1 MRFLVTG
8 ASGFIGKHIVSA
20 LLLRGHEVVAIGTRA
35 VPGTDKHGVD
45 WFRADLLQPQDCETL
60 FEDARITSNPLSGLI
75 HCAWDTTPGK
85 YWSTPN
91 NLKWVAGSLHLLDA
105 FQRNGGK
112 RCVIAGTSAEYRW
125 GGMESLSESRSTTSP
140 NMLYGTC
147 KHSLHT
153 IAEQWAKTNGVSL
166 AWARIFCPFGPE
178 EKGERL
184 VPKLI
189 KRLSS
194 GEPLPFDSGNLIRD
208 FISVIDLGDAFA
220 ALAESEL
227 EGAIN
232 LASGRD
238 YSIRQLVTT
247 IATELN
253 CLNQVHFDT
262 LPNPTTEP
270 PRIVAD
276 ISRLTNELHWTP
288 TATLEQRL
296 AETCRWWQAELSKPR
311 IDGNPAETK

>member
-8 ASGFIGKHIVSA
+8 ATGFIGREVVAA
-20 LLLRGHEVVAIGTRA
+20 LLRRNHEVVAVGTR
-35 VPGTDKHGVD
+35 VVSGKDSNRID
-45 WFRADLLQPQDCETL
+45 WLQADLLRQGECE
-60 FEDARITSNPLSGLI
+60 AVIGRAKVAGLV

-105 FQRNGGK
+105 FQRHGGK
-112 RCVIAGTSAEYRW
+112 RCVIAGTSAEYAW
-125 GGMESLSESRSTTSP
+125 GGMESLSESQSTITP

-147 KHSLHT
+147 KHALHL
-153 IAEQWAKTNGVSL
+153 IAERWAMTNGVSL
-166 AWARIFCPFGPE
+166 AWGRIFCPFGPE

-194 GEPLPFDSGNLIRD
+194 GESLPFDSGNLIRD
-208 FISVIDLGDAFA
+208 FISVTDLGDAFA

-227 EGAIN
+227 TGAIN

-253 CLNQVHFDT
+253 CLKQVHFDT
-262 LPNPTTEP
+262 LPNPSTEP
-270 PRIVAD
+270 TRIVAD

-296 AETCRWWQAELSKPR
+296 AETCRWWQAELSKPHR
-311 IDGNPAETK
+311 DGNPAETK